1 MLRGAAGRQ
10 RQATSRMCHLLVFTV
25 GGRKLA
31 AKTEEIGGVSIWTKS
46 IPVPS
51 STPFVSSVIRRDQ
64 TVFPVYDLAGMLNV
78 RVKGS
83 QRLCLMAKQPAGAM
97 AICIDEE
104 MPVLHSLDATKI
116 QAYRGQDLDAA
127 GCFADEFEEVPIISL
142 SRLGAA

>member
-1 MLRGAAGRQ
+1 MLRGASGRQ
-10 RQATSRMCHLLVFTV
+10 RQATSRTCHLLVFSV

-31 AKTEEIGGVSIWTKS
+31 AKTEEIGGISAWTRS

-51 STPFVSSVIRRDQ
+51 RTPFVSSVIRRDQ
-64 TVFPVYDLAGMLNV
+64 SIVPVYDLAGMLKV

-104 MPVLHSLDATKI
+104 MPVLHSLDLAKI

-142 SRLGAA
+142 SRLGAV